1 MVRSDIEYRMRIN
14 FLSNSVLKLD
24 YDEREVVKMEVMF
37 LEVLS
42 FADIDDLTLSH
53 FHDDLCNIDWSRD
66 RLTINRHR
74 GMINAV
80 RWIMEG
86 R

>member
-1 MVRSDIEYRMRIN
+1 MERIN
-14 FLSNSVLKLD
+14 YLSNSVLRLD
-24 YDEREVVKMEVMF
+24 QDEREIVKMEVML

-53 FHDDLCNIDWSRD
+53 LQDDLSSIDWTRD
-66 RLTINRHR
+66 KLTINRHR
-74 GMINAV
+74 GLINGL
-80 RWIMEG
+80 RWVIEG

>member
-1 MVRSDIEYRMRIN
+1 MRIN

-24 YDEREVVKMEVMF
+24 IDEREVVKMEIMF

-42 FADIDDLTLSH
+42 FADIDDLTLSN